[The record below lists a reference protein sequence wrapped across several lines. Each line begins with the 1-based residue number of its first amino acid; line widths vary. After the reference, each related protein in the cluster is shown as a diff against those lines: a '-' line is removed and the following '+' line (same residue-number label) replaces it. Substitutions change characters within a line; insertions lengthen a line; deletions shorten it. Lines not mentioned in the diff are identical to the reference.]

1 MEAQAKRTQGGP
13 SGAIIQE
20 RKRMLITRGEGR
32 IFPGNEKSKA
42 KHREILTKKKKK
54 NQCFKNTPPCFQG
67 VLETWGRESLLWC
80 EEHWARNGS
89 FRFGLTYISDTLTLF
104 PHL

>member
-13 SGAIIQE
+13 SEAIIQE

-54 NQCFKNTPPCFQG
+54 KIN
-67 VLETWGRESLLWC
+67 VLKTHLHASRE
-80 EEHWARNGS
+80 
-89 FRFGLTYISDTLTLF
+89 F
-104 PHL
+104 